1 MARTKKFIENGIDV
15 SRWQGNIDFRK
26 VKNSGIDFV
35 IIKAGG
41 SDKGFYTDRKFYD
54 NVRLAQLAGLKVGAY
69 YFVGKNFVSLQDGV
83 EDAKRFTKII
93 HGVTLDYPVCLDI
106 ESTSVNDKI
115 GATEATIGF
124 CEYLEKKGYYVVI
137 YASDIS
143 GFKERLDIDKLKQFD
158 KWVARYGSKP
168 EYVKKYGMWQKSST
182 GIIDGI
188 DSYVDLDESYVDYSS
203 IIHLQKLN
211 RG

>member
-1 MARTKKFIENGIDV
+1 MGRTKKYIAQGIDV
-15 SRWQGNIDFRK
+15 SHWQGNIDFRK
-26 VKNSGIDFV
+26 VKEAGIDFV

-54 NVRLAQLAGLKVGAY
+54 NVRLAHLVGLHVGAY
-69 YFVGKNFVSLQDGV
+69 YFVGKNFISFDYGV

-106 ESTSVNDKI
+106 ESTSVTDKI
-115 GATEATIGF
+115 GATEAALGF
-124 CEYLEKKGYYVVI
+124 CQYLEKKGYYVMI

-143 GFKERLDIDKLKQFD
+143 GFKERLQSDQLKNYD

-168 EYVKKYGMWQKSST
+168 EYIKKYGMWQKSSK

-188 DSYVDLDESYVDYSS
+188 YGYVDLDESYIDYSS
-203 IIHLQKLN
+203 FIHLQQLN

>member
-1 MARTKKFIENGIDV
+1 MARTKKFIENGIDI
-15 SRWQGNIDFRK
+15 SHWQGNIDFQK

-54 NVRLAQLAGLKVGAY
+54 NVRLAQLSGLKVGAY
-69 YFVGKNFVSLQDGV
+69 YFVGKNFVSFEDGV

-93 HGVTLDYPVCLDI
+93 HGIALDYPVCLDI
-106 ESTSVNDKI
+106 ESTNVIDKI
-115 GATEATIGF
+115 GATEACVGF
-124 CEYLEKKGYYVVI
+124 CKYLEKKGYYVVI

-143 GFKERLDIDKLKQFD
+143 GFKERLDIDKLKDFD

-188 DSYVDLDESYVDYSS
+188 DSYVDLDESYIDYSS

>member
-1 MARTKKFIENGIDV
+1 MGRTKKYIAQGIDV

-26 VKNSGIDFV
+26 VKEAGIDFV

-54 NVRLAQLAGLKVGAY
+54 NVRLAGLVGLHVGAY
-69 YFVGKNFVSLQDGV
+69 YFVGKNFISFDDGV

-106 ESTSVNDKI
+106 ESTSVTDKI
-115 GATEATIGF
+115 GATEATLGF
-124 CEYLEKKGYYVVI
+124 CQYLEKKGYYVMI

-143 GFKERLDIDKLKQFD
+143 GFKERLQSDLLKNYD

-168 EYVKKYGMWQKSST
+168 EYIKKYGIWQKSSK

-188 DSYVDLDESYVDYSS
+188 DGYVDLDESYIDYSS
-203 IIHLQKLN
+203 VIHLQQLN